1 MRECGNA
8 GMSNAECRMPNA
20 ERRRVACPATSR
32 GSDGRRSARRG
43 LGATCK
49 AGGSGGTRARG
60 VERGGRLPAP
70 HVSTSSNERLSDLVA
85 RAEAGDATA
94 RDALFAALYDELHR
108 LAQSHV
114 RRGGNITLGATT
126 LLHEAYLDIARRDAL
141 AFPDR
146 QRFLGYASRAMRGLV
161 IDYVRQRHACK
172 RGGELTFT
180 SLDEG
185 RDDAAAAPAGQ
196 FEALGAAVE
205 QLAALDPALAQLVDL
220 KFFCGFTFAEIA
232 NLRGVAERTV
242 QRDWAKA
249 RTLLHRFVGGD
260 QLTR

>member
-1 MRECGNA
+1 
-8 GMSNAECRMPNA
+8 MSTP
-20 ERRRVACPATSR
+20 
-32 GSDGRRSARRG
+32 
-43 LGATCK
+43 
-49 AGGSGGTRARG
+49 
-60 VERGGRLPAP
+60 
-70 HVSTSSNERLSDLVA
+70 SNERLADLVA
-85 RAEAGDATA
+85 RAEAGEPAA
-94 RDALFAALYDELHR
+94 SDALFSALYDELHR

-146 QRFLGYASRAMRGLV
+146 HRFLAYASRAMRGLV
-161 IDYVRQRHACK
+161 IDYVRQRHARK

-185 RDDAAAAPAGQ
+185 RGDAAVDAGEQ
-196 FEALGAAVE
+196 FEALGVALD
-205 QLAALDPALAQLVDL
+205 QLATLDPALAQLVDL

-232 NLRGVAERTV
+232 SLRGVTERTV

-249 RTLLHRFVGGD
+249 RVLLHRLVGDDRHAG
-260 QLTR
+260 